1 MNYYKSLY
9 KYLLPSI
16 FNIQENAGLFMW
28 IPILGDVVKIKRRAI
43 DYLKLQ
49 KGDKVL
55 VYSIGAG
62 FELDLILKHIG
73 KDGYVVGVDF
83 SKEMLDLAQR
93 KINKNKWNNVK
104 LVLADVR
111 QYKPQKNYFDAAL
124 SNFGYL
130 DKSVLSE
137 VIAALKLGGQFAI
150 STPQPL
156 RGLQKIFYPVTFVP
170 EMLFGLTWNSLKEK
184 PKLIN
189 ILKSELKNTLIDE
202 NTFAKYFVAVVG
214 KK

>member
-1 MNYYKSLY
+1 
-9 KYLLPSI
+9 
-16 FNIQENAGLFMW
+16 MW